1 MISYIIKDNNDIL
14 GVYKNLNDAYDY
26 IIFLNTYLKK
36 KTNYNIIN
44 NIKIY
49 KYKNN
54 IIKDIFY
61 INSKL
66 KLIIY
71 DNDNNKNNDD
81 NNDEL
86 SEINIFIPNETEID
100 NDKNNDVN
108 IDDLKEKINLL
119 EKLKEHEVNK
129 LQDLRED
136 YINKEEK
143 YIEEKIKIDNKK
155 LKLKQEQEKWDSIKK
170 KFEADKKLY
179 SLFKQEINDNIREE
193 EDIPELFKDIYPIFE
208 KMDNEGYLNTIQE
221 INKYV
226 ELLNN

>member
-66 KLIIY
+66 KLISY
-71 DNDNNKNNDD
+71 DYDDNNNNDNND
-81 NNDEL
+81 NDEVL
-86 SEINIFIPNETEID
+86 SEINIFIPNDTEI
-100 NDKNNDVN
+100 NNNIN
-108 IDDLKEKINLL
+108 IDGLKEKIDLL
-119 EKLKEHEVNK
+119 EKLRDHEAIK
-129 LQDLRED
+129 LQDLKED

-179 SLFKQEINDNIREE
+179 CFFKQEIKDNIREE